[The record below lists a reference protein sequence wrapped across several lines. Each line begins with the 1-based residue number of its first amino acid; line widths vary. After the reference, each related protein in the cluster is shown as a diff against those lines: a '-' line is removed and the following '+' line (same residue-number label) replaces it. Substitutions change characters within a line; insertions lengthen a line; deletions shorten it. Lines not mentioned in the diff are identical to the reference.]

1 MPEVMKTKKEIR
13 KRMNV
18 IKSVLTLIKG
28 KLAPQEYNHV
38 KRLMTDGTE
47 RDLVFI
53 QGLSTG
59 IELAVLDADEL
70 KIIIKILKNAKA
82 RTKDGKLDFTKNDFQ
97 TMDEILEHKFP
108 LSARRKII
116 TIISRADS
124 LLIDGLIET
133 LSKAIRY

>member
-1 MPEVMKTKKEIR
+1 MASAMKTKKEIK
-13 KRMNV
+13 KRMDI

-28 KLAPQEYNHV
+28 RLSPPEYNHV

-70 KIIIKILKNAKA
+70 KIIIKILKDAKL
-82 RTKDGKLDFTKNDFQ
+82 RSKDGKLVFNKQ
-97 TMDEILEHKFP
+97 EIKTMDEILEHKFP
-108 LSARRKII
+108 LAARRRIMAVI
-116 TIISRADS
+116 ARADS
-124 LLIDGLIET
+124 MLLDGLIET
-133 LSKAIRY
+133 LSKAL

>member
-1 MPEVMKTKKEIR
+1 MASAMKTKKEIR
-13 KRMNV
+13 KRMDI

-28 KLAPQEYNHV
+28 KLSPPEYNHV

-70 KIIIKILKNAKA
+70 KIIIKILRDAKTRA
-82 RTKDGKLDFTKNDFQ
+82 KDGKLVFTKNEIEA
-97 TMDEILEHKFP
+97 MDEILEHKFP
-108 LSARRKII
+108 LASRRKIM
-116 TIISRADS
+116 TIIARADS
-124 LLIDGLIET
+124 LLLDGLIET
-133 LSKAIRY
+133 LSKAI

>member
-1 MPEVMKTKKEIR
+1 MPEAMKTKKEIR
-13 KRMNV
+13 KRMDV

-28 KLAPQEYNHV
+28 KLAPQEYTHV

-70 KIIIKILKNAKA
+70 KIIIKILKDAKA
-82 RTKDGKLDFTKNDFQ
+82 RTKDGKLVFTKNELQ

-108 LSARRKII
+108 LAARRKII
-116 TIISRADS
+116 TIIARADS
-124 LLIDGLIET
+124 LLLDGLIET
-133 LSKAIRY
+133 LGKALRI